1 MYMNPFLATKH
12 NTAPTYMLVT
22 QPPKPQK
29 SISILPI
36 ESPLK
41 PEANSLT
48 DEIASSA
55 LKLETPRKIS
65 IGGDATGATLFD
77 GATDVKIELLV
88 KNADRATKDANGKDI
103 ARTYAVKSDLSNYAK
118 KAEVTE
124 KINYLETVL
133 FATKAA
139 VNNFQNELADT
150 KTAVN
155 DFQSS
160 LNELRELLAG
170 VQAIL
175 NTTRERLDTVQEELD
190 ETKEIVNS
198 AVGKIGGENVS
209 FAGDDDID
217 NLFGD

>member
-1 MYMNPFLATKH
+1 MMNPFLTTRH
-12 NTAPTYMLVT
+12 NPAPTYMLVT

-65 IGGDATGATLFD
+65 VTGDATGATLFD
-77 GATDVKIELLV
+77 GSTDARIELLV
-88 KNADRATKDANGKDI
+88 KNAERATKDANGKDI
-103 ARTYAVKSDLSNYAK
+103 SKTYAVKSDLNNYAK

-139 VNNFQNELADT
+139 VNNFQNDLTDT
-150 KTAVN
+150 KATVN
-155 DFQSS
+155 EFQTY
-160 LNELRELLAG
+160 LNELKTTLAG

-175 NTTRERLDTVQEELD
+175 NITREKLDTVQAELD
-190 ETKEIVNS
+190 ETKETVKS

-209 FAGDDDID
+209 FAGDDDIN